1 MLSREAVKTPWM
13 FIRRPEA
20 NTLRSGVGIL
30 AVVQRKGLGQ
40 RFTNWGQ
47 RMYLRREAPE
57 NYFQPWCLP
66 LALFFAASI
75 PQISLFEAV

>member
-20 NTLRSGVGIL
+20 NMLWSGASL
-30 AVVQRKGLGQ
+30 LDSALVQKKELGQ

-47 RMYLRREAPE
+47 RMYVKRKEVTE
-57 NYFQPWCLP
+57 NYFLP
-66 LALFFAASI
+66 LPLFFAASI
-75 PQISLFEAV
+75 PKDYLFEDL